1 LKIIS
6 KIKTW
11 LSFNKEVVGI
21 IVVLSIV
28 MLIYYQ
34 INSKRQEFETKVYTE
49 QVKLKKLEFDKIYS
63 SDIYNVKRK
72 LDKIIFEIDYEYQ
85 DKDYQN
91 STILY
96 WEFVTPELEK
106 ILEKRDFEKLIVRCN
121 KDNPEQIMV
130 YINNNH

>member
-1 LKIIS
+1 MKIIS

-106 ILEKRDFEKLIVRCN
+106 ILKKRDFEKLIVKCN